1 MSESKENNSNIMELE
16 LLELTTPG
24 DRKANQDYMAHI
36 IERDYAL
43 FIVAD
48 GLGGHHAGEKAS
60 QFFCQGM
67 LSCARI
73 YGNEIPVNPTKVFK
87 HWINDAINEMEVLF
101 GDDQMVAHAHTTC
114 AVLYLDAY
122 RVMTAHCGD
131 SRVYRLNPTEIVWRT
146 RDHSVPQDL
155 LTIGLITEEELGQH
169 PEQNHLTRSINI
181 NKEYPVEIKL
191 LPAISENE
199 TFVLC
204 SDGFWGH
211 IKPEEFLQ
219 LSNLD
224 SDFEDLDKLAK
235 LSVYRAKGNSDNLTV
250 MSVRCKKD

>member
-1 MSESKENNSNIMELE
+1 MELE
-16 LLELTTPG
+16 FFELTSPG
-24 DRKANQDYMAHI
+24 DRKANQDYMAHL
-36 IERDYAL
+36 IENNYAL

-67 LSCARI
+67 LSCARK
-73 YGNEIPVNPTKVFK
+73 YCNEISVSPVKVFK
-87 HWINDAINEMEVLF
+87 DWINDAIDEMEVLF
-101 GDDQMVAHAHTTC
+101 GDDPMAAHAHTTC
-114 AVLYLDAY
+114 AVLYLDEN

-155 LTIGLITEEELGQH
+155 LTIGLITEEELAQH
-169 PEQNHLTRSINI
+169 PEQNHLTRSINV
-181 NKEYPVEIKL
+181 NKDYPVEIRL
-191 LPAISENE
+191 FPAISKNE

-211 IKPEEFLQ
+211 IKPEELLQ
-219 LSNLD
+219 LSDLD
-224 SDFEDLDKLAK
+224 SDFETLNKLAK
-235 LSVYRAKGNSDNLTV
+235 LSIYRANGNSDNLTV
-250 MSVRCKKD
+250 MSVKCK

>member
-1 MSESKENNSNIMELE
+1 MELE
-16 LLELTTPG
+16 LFELTTPG

-36 IERDYAL
+36 IENDYAL

-67 LSCARI
+67 LSCARR
-73 YGNEIPVNPTKVFK
+73 YCNEISVNPTKVFR
-87 HWINDAINEMEVLF
+87 HWINEAIYEMGVLF
-101 GDDQMVAHAHTTC
+101 GDDRLATQAHTTC
-114 AVLYLDAY
+114 AVLYLDTNRA
-122 RVMTAHCGD
+122 MTAHCGD

-169 PEQNHLTRSINI
+169 PEQNHLTRSINVI
-181 NKEYPVEIKL
+181 QEYPVEIKL
-191 LPAISENE
+191 LPAMSTNE

-211 IKPEEFLQ
+211 IKPDEFLQ
-219 LSNLD
+219 LANLD
-224 SDFEDLDKLAK
+224 SNFEVLDKLAK
-235 LSVYRAKGNSDNLTV
+235 LSIYRAKGNSDNLTV
-250 MSVRCKKD
+250 MLVRRKKD